1 MNHVLSVKEFFNQ
14 DDTQILAP
22 IREAFLKMPWEALD
36 RIPAFSFPGKEL
48 SESEQDR
55 VDDHQVYLL
64 SAFPSIQVITVNE
77 NRLLQAGYSTVALTE
92 SKTYEATL
100 ASLKVVNENLIT
112 SIWSFLKKM
121 TNSEDG
127 FNPLGVFQFFLDIVG
142 LIPASLVGI
151 PTDIVANLLNASI
164 YFYNNEY
171 LMGLI
176 NLVAVI
182 PTGAMFAAPLKI
194 AGKTFGKALAKIGS
208 LLVKAGGGTAAAN
221 VAKTQIKNPSVI
233 KMLGNMLATVAKWIG
248 QTGAKLMKSIVP
260 AVINAVKKITGGAV
274 DLTKYSTKLVS
285 AFDNMA
291 AKLTTLGKEAD
302 IASKELLSG
311 KAAIGAEKTVQKAA
325 TDVGQAAVD
334 QAALKAKQAGRTLNK
349 SQAAMSRTS
358 AEQGILKK
366 AGNIADFQ
374 TEVMANSA
382 AKFDKLFPNVTNK
395 AVRDNWIIND
405 AAKDLVANVLSKKT
419 GLLSITKNKK
429 LMQTLASGK
438 TWKGADKMLANAIK
452 KGSPEELGKVMEK
465 MVADPAFFKLISKN
479 SPEIAKTLTL
489 FKEVPE
495 ALIKGA
501 DTFKS
506 FSGKALKFGS
516 LYHIGFV
523 KSRLPIFLLKSLLKG
538 TDCGK
543 YVSSADS
550 LGDAA
555 STAGQVGLNKVTQ
568 AVSEIL
574 STVPI
579 LEQDETVISQEAL
592 NQLKTSD
599 PATYQKIIAAQQ
611 EADRA
616 ANELKQKTDSK
627 NPCLDLSTVKS
638 SQVGAIIDTNNM
650 AWKKGTVETP
660 LRNQEEWER
669 SNLNNYTKGVLS
681 VLKQDTNIDAQKP
694 LASESPV
701 VKAYFSDIVT
711 YEGEID
717 PNAEP
722 TSRLDATIAKM
733 VAAGE
738 LTEAEVPAFK
748 QKVLEHWK
756 NNTMPPEVINASEPP
771 PQANE
776 SFLKI
781 GKLTTIR

>member
-14 DDTQILAP
+14 DDTQVLTP

-36 RIPAFSFPGKEL
+36 RIPVFSFPEKEL
-48 SESEQDR
+48 SESEQAR
-55 VDDHQVYLL
+55 VDEHQIYLL
-64 SAFPSIQVITVNE
+64 SAFPSIQTITVNE
-77 NRLLQAGYSTVALTE
+77 NLLSRAGYSTVLLSE
-92 SKTYEATL
+92 SNTYEATL
-100 ASLKVVNENLIT
+100 ASLQGINENLIS

-121 TNSEDG
+121 TNSENG

-142 LIPASLVGI
+142 LIPASLIGI

-164 YFYNNEY
+164 YFYNSEY

-182 PTGAMFAAPLKI
+182 PTGALFAAPLKV
-194 AGKTFGKALAKIGS
+194 AGKTFGKAMTKIGS
-208 LLVKAGGGTAAAN
+208 LLVKAGGGKAIAN
-221 VAKTQIKNPSVI
+221 VAKTEIKNPSVI
-233 KMLGNMLATVAKWIG
+233 KMLGNVLATVAKWIG

-260 AVINAVKKITGGAV
+260 AVINAVKKVTGGMV

-285 AFDNMA
+285 AFDNMT
-291 AKLTTLGKEAD
+291 AKLTVMGKEAD
-302 IASKELLSG
+302 EASKLLLSG
-311 KAAIGAEKTVQKAA
+311 KTTVGAEKTVQKAA
-325 TDVGQAAVD
+325 TDAGQAAVD
-334 QAALKAKQAGRTLNK
+334 QAALKAKRAGRTLNK

-358 AEQGILKK
+358 AEQGVIKR

-382 AKFDKLFPNVTNK
+382 AKFDKLFPNVSNK
-395 AVRDNWIIND
+395 VIRDNWIIND

-429 LMQTLASGK
+429 LMQTLATGK

-465 MVADPAFFKLISKN
+465 MVADSDFFKLISKN

-495 ALIKGA
+495 ALVKGA
-501 DTFKS
+501 DTFKA
-506 FSGKALKFGS
+506 FSGRALKFGS

-543 YVSSADS
+543 FIASAETF
-550 LGDAA
+550 GDAA
-555 STAGQVGLNKVTQ
+555 RTTGKVTTQKAVQ
-568 AVSEIL
+568 AISEIL
-574 STVPI
+574 ENIPI
-579 LEQDETVISQEAL
+579 MEQDDPAISQEAL

-599 PATYQKIIAAQQ
+599 PETYQKIVSAQQ
-611 EADRA
+611 AADQA

-627 NPCLDLSTVKS
+627 NPCFDLGTVKS
-638 SQVGAIIDTNNM
+638 SQVGCIIDTNNQ

-660 LRNQEEWER
+660 LRTDKEWEE
-669 SNLNNYTKGVLS
+669 SNLNNYTKGVLGA
-681 VLKQDTNIDAQKP
+681 LKQDTGIDAQHP
-694 LASESPV
+694 LANESPV
-701 VKAYFSDIVT
+701 IKAYFSDIVS
-711 YEGEID
+711 YDGQID
-717 PNAEP
+717 PNVERS
-722 TSRLDATIAKM
+722 SRLDVTLNRM
-733 VAAGE
+733 VEAGE
-738 LTEAEVPAFK
+738 ITEEEKPALK
-748 QKVLEHWK
+748 QKIMTHWA
-756 NNTMPPEVINASEPP
+756 NDTMPPEMVTAGEEQ

-776 SFLKI
+776 SFLRI